1 MGRDRSDRANIRSAV
16 AHVKAAS
23 VWPSPLTG
31 ENRNVSLRGQPIE
44 QTAVLPDGREVV
56 IWIGVPNDSYIRHRE
71 IETVAVELRNGDH
84 VLATV
89 NSVLEPRQTVEAWA
103 LARELATGLESG
115 QLPPTAGGIEPLT
128 DRVPTP
134 GV

>member
-1 MGRDRSDRANIRSAV
+1 VPGKKKPM
-16 AHVKAAS
+16 
-23 VWPSPLTG
+23 
-31 ENRNVSLRGQPIE
+31 SLRGQPIE

-56 IWIGVPNDSYIRHRE
+56 IWIGVPNDSYIRHRD
-71 IETVAVELRNGDH
+71 IETVAVELRNGAH

-103 LARELATGLESG
+103 LARELAAGLESG

>member
-1 MGRDRSDRANIRSAV
+1 
-16 AHVKAAS
+16 
-23 VWPSPLTG
+23 
-31 ENRNVSLRGQPIE
+31 VSLRGQPIE
-44 QTAVLPDGREVV
+44 QTVVLPDGREVV

-71 IETVAVELRNGDH
+71 IDTVSVELHNGDD

-103 LARELATGLESG
+103 LARELVAGLESG
-115 QLPPTAGGIEPLT
+115 EVPPTAGGIEPLA